1 MNHLLNI
8 VQKEL
13 KELLTPG
20 AILSVVVV
28 VILFGAIGTAL
39 SGESQSASAPS
50 PIGVVYHDDGT
61 YSDDVKEYL
70 IAGYAA
76 AYGLTTEQAKEYVIF
91 LSETEDDPA
100 GIVQQIAD
108 HGYAYVIVIP
118 SDLSQNVA
126 SQQITQAS
134 IYYVY
139 QNESLIGSATTS
151 TASTIISYTSS
162 ALSIQIINQ
171 LTPEGTPAAF
181 VQSPLTTSADYTQIN
196 GQIYKGVTPM
206 TIAASLV
213 SQTLMIPI
221 IVMIVIVMVGSVV
234 ISSMGSEKE
243 NKTLET
249 LLTLPIQRTTIV
261 AGKLVAAA
269 LVGLFYGVAYMF
281 GMVFYMSGVTAGV
294 TGADLSKYGL
304 TLDLSQWLLVM
315 VLLFLAIFSALGICM
330 ILGAFTKNYK
340 MAQTMTMPISFL
352 AIIPMFVMMFASWD
366 SLPAV
371 FQAVMFAI
379 PFTHPMMAM
388 NNLMF
393 GNYTLVFE
401 GIIYLV
407 VFDLVMVW
415 LTVKVYNSDIL
426 ITGLDQTK
434 FMRKL
439 NKVFNKKR
447 KEDNDN

>member
-1 MNHLLNI
+1 
-8 VQKEL
+8 
-13 KELLTPG
+13 
-20 AILSVVVV
+20 
-28 VILFGAIGTAL
+28 
-39 SGESQSASAPS
+39 
-50 PIGVVYHDDGT
+50 
-61 YSDDVKEYL
+61 
-70 IAGYAA
+70 
-76 AYGLTTEQAKEYVIF
+76 
-91 LSETEDDPA
+91 
-100 GIVQQIAD
+100 
-108 HGYAYVIVIP
+108 
-118 SDLSQNVA
+118 
-126 SQQITQAS
+126 
-134 IYYVY
+134 
-139 QNESLIGSATTS
+139 
-151 TASTIISYTSS
+151 
-162 ALSIQIINQ
+162 
-171 LTPEGTPAAF
+171 
-181 VQSPLTTSADYTQIN
+181 
-196 GQIYKGVTPM
+196 
-206 TIAASLV
+206 
-213 SQTLMIPI
+213 
-221 IVMIVIVMVGSVV
+221 
-234 ISSMGSEKE
+234 
-243 NKTLET
+243 
-249 LLTLPIQRTTIV
+249 
-261 AGKLVAAA
+261 
-269 LVGLFYGVAYMF
+269 
-281 GMVFYMSGVTAGV
+281 
-294 TGADLSKYGL
+294 
-304 TLDLSQWLLVM
+304 M
-315 VLLFLAIFSALGICM
+315 VLLFLAIGSALGICM